1 MRLTW
6 DACRLLALLVPILLD
21 SCVDPYRPPEIT
33 APNRYLVVD
42 GALTNGVSVIKLSR
56 TQNLEAPRTPTPE
69 LKATIR
75 VEGTDGGTYTFT
87 DRGQGTYALESTSL
101 VQGKTYRVR
110 IKTAAGGEYQSELV
124 TVQPTPKIDSISWAV
139 EDGGVQVYVNTHDP
153 ANKTRYYRWTY
164 EDTYEFR
171 TPYESPYAFVDN
183 KVVQRVGP
191 DLNHC
196 WRTEASTR
204 ILLGS
209 TARLTQD
216 VVQRAPLLFIPGSSP
231 KQAIRYSLLVR
242 QSALSPEAYA
252 YWDNLQKTTE
262 QLGSLFDPLPS
273 QTGGNF
279 TCLTNPGEPVLGFL
293 EGYTLE
299 ERRVFIDRPASLP
312 LSLVRTGYEGCFIDT
327 IPKPRQPLA
336 SFLGPGGGYVV
347 ISVISSAPA
356 PDSYVATGT
365 SCTDCRDRGT
375 IVKPAYWP

>member
-6 DACRLLALLVPILLD
+6 DACRLLALFLPILLD

-56 TQNLEAPRTPTPE
+56 TQNLEEPRTPSPE

-75 VEGTDGGTYTFT
+75 VEATDGATYAFT
-87 DRGQGTYALESTSL
+87 ERGQGTYALESTSL

-110 IKTAAGGEYQSELV
+110 IKTTGGSEYQSELI
-124 TVQPTPKIDSISWAV
+124 TIQPTPKIDSISWSV
-139 EDGGVQVYVNTHDP
+139 ENNGLQIYVNTHDP
-153 ANKTRYYRWTY
+153 ANKTRYYRWNY
-164 EDTYEFR
+164 EDTFEFR
-171 TPYESPYAFVDN
+171 TPYQSPYAFVNN
-183 KVVQRVGP
+183 KVVQREGP

-209 TARLTQD
+209 TARLSQD

-231 KQAIRYSLLVR
+231 KLAIRYSLLVR
-242 QSALSPEAYA
+242 QFALSPEAYA

-273 QTGGNF
+273 QVGGNF
-279 TCLTNPGEPVLGFL
+279 TCLTNPTEPVLGFL
-293 EGYTLE
+293 EGRTIE
-299 ERRVFIDRPASLP
+299 ERRVFIDRPAALSLD
-312 LSLVRTGYEGCFIDT
+312 LVRTGYEGCFLDT

-336 SFLGPGGGYVV
+336 NFLGQVGGYAVV
-347 ISVISSAPA
+347 APV
-356 PDSYVATGT
+356 PGSEGSYIATGVA
-365 SCTDCRDRGT
+365 CTDCRDRGT